1 MKKLFVLLIVVG
13 LFSSCYDEFRLDN
26 VFTAVAFSSADG
38 GSNIVGVMHRTVVK
52 NEGLKMDIGINL
64 TGVLDNQEERW
75 AEFTIDPTL
84 LDAEKI
90 KTVGYELLPSDYY
103 TLSGSKFIIKPGETL
118 GKVTLTLDSV
128 KFVNDPKALK
138 HIYALPLRLTSTS
151 EDSINANLNTKVI
164 VIKYINH
171 YEGFY
176 DQTGTLIDYDAKGV
190 QTSTSALKNVL
201 SFTTLSLDSVTS
213 DGMFNMT
220 GAAYTMKILVKSDN
234 TVYLG
239 NTKGSAKNVV
249 TPDGSNTYDP
259 STSTFTLNYKVTTD
273 SGAYKKV
280 SATLKWRNRLRD
292 GINEWR
298 R

>member
-1 MKKLFVLLIVVG
+1 MRKLFILLIIVG
-13 LFSSCYDEFRLDN
+13 LFSSCYDEFRFDH
-26 VFTAVAFSSADG
+26 VFTSVAFSSADG
-38 GSNIVGVMHRTVVK
+38 GSNITGVMHRTVVK

-64 TGVLDNQEERW
+64 TGVLENEEERW

-84 LDAEKI
+84 MDAEKV
-90 KTVGYELLPSDYY
+90 KSAGYELLPSNYY
-103 TLSGSKFIIKPGETL
+103 SLSDTKFIIKAGEIL
-118 GKVTLTLDSV
+118 GKVTLTLDSA

-138 HIYALPLRLTSTS
+138 HIYAIPLRLTSTS
-151 EDSINANLNTKVI
+151 EDSINSTLNTKVI

-176 DQTGTLIDYDAKGV
+176 DQTGTLIEYDAKGV

-201 SFTTLSLDSVTS
+201 NFTTLSLDSVVS

-220 GAAYTMKILVKSDN
+220 GAAYTMKIFAKSDN

-239 NTKGSAKNVV
+239 NTIGSAKNVV

-259 STSTFTLNYKVTTD
+259 LTSTFTLNYKVTTD